1 MRLHI
6 RGRSNIFSLN
16 LVVYATMVLL
26 HPSTPN
32 SQHRKSARRHLRRSS
47 GIYGILP
54 QSPKVHYAVDAEN
67 LPLDSAT
74 NRDRFGQLSDA
85 MEELDV
91 NMTNLQQIHEAM
103 SGGFNESF
111 AAFLYGLNITTW
123 CVDFPGC
130 PTRDQWQ
137 RIQKLEG
144 IDSRV
149 ADLQEQIEELRQEN
163 TRLRAKISATEGSHS
178 TTVSAGSS
186 RNEETILPQ
195 RGAVRK
201 TVGRNKPN
209 LNQPPRYMKDLFEL
223 KIPRRK

>member
-1 MRLHI
+1 
-6 RGRSNIFSLN
+6 
-16 LVVYATMVLL
+16 MVLL

-32 SQHRKSARRHLRRSS
+32 AQHKKSNRRHLRRSS

-137 RIQKLEG
+137 RIQKLDG
-144 IDSRV
+144 IDNRV
-149 ADLQEQIEELRQEN
+149 ALLQEQIEELRQEN
-163 TRLRAKISATEGSHS
+163 SRLRAKISATESNHT

-186 RNEETILPQ
+186 RNEETRLPQ

-201 TVGRNKPN
+201 PVGRNKPN